1 MTRVPIPILEL
12 SDELS
17 DQAVAQLVES
27 LYELARTL
35 ENHYA
40 AQLYRHYHR
49 VDERQRNL
57 CFDDDPPF

>member
-1 MTRVPIPILEL
+1 MTRVSIPIVEL

-49 VDERQRNL
+49 ADERQQHL

>member
-40 AQLYRHYHR
+40 AQLYRHYHC

-57 CFDDDPPF
+57 GFDDDPPF

>member
-1 MTRVPIPILEL
+1 MTRVSIPIVEL

-27 LYELARTL
+27 LYEVARTL

-40 AQLYRHYHR
+40 AQLYRHYHL
-49 VDERQRNL
+49 VDERQQNL